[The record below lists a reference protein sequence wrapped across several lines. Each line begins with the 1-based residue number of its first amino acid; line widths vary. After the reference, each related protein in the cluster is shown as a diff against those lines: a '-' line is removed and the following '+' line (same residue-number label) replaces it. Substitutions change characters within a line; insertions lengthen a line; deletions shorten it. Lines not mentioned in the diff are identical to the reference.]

1 MKKMTL
7 QDTMKSISK
16 KMKIDYEELSQGLQ
30 HSGLKGDNRENI
42 VKDFLEKY
50 LHKRFGVVKGEIMA
64 TNGKTSKQQD
74 VIIYD
79 FGRCPLLYNE
89 KEIQVLPV
97 EGVYVVIEVK
107 STLDEKELIKSIKNI
122 SSVKKLPKKAFIDE
136 KSVIESFICELG
148 EKKNYFN
155 TMGILFA
162 FSSKLTLKT
171 LKKKLKEHYKK
182 LKVPPKQQ
190 IDFIFILDRG
200 LLIHFDKKNKEIST
214 TVELK
219 TDLSIVDTKEGLLL
233 FYLLLMER
241 LGAISTPPISINDY
255 ATFLYK
261 VHD

>member
-1 MKKMTL
+1 MKL
-7 QDTMKSISK
+7 NETMKSISK
-16 KMKIDYEELSQGLQ
+16 KMKVDYEELSKGLQ

-42 VKDFLEKY
+42 VKEFLDKY
-50 LHKRFGVVKGEIMA
+50 LHKRFGVAKGEIMA

-107 STLDEKELIKSIKNI
+107 SILDGEELIKSIKNI
-122 SSVKKLPKKAFIDE
+122 SSVKELPKKAFIKE
-136 KSVIESFICELG
+136 KSVLESFVCELG

-155 TMGILFA
+155 TMGVLFA
-162 FSSKLTLKT
+162 FSSKLKFKT
-171 LKKKLKEHYKK
+171 LKKKLKENYKK
-182 LKVPPKQQ
+182 LKIPPRQQ

-200 LLIHFDKKNKEIST
+200 LLIHFNKKSKDIST
-214 TVELK
+214 TVELE
-219 TDLSIVDTKEGLLL
+219 TDLRIVETKEGLLL
-233 FYLLLMER
+233 FYLMLMER